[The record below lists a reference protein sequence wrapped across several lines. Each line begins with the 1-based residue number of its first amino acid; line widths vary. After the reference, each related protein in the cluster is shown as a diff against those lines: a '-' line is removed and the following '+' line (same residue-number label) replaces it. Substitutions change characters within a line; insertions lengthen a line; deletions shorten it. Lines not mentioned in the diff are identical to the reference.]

1 MNDNVSANEALRY
14 RRLSFYAE
22 DVERFNHI
30 LAHYLTKANATCA
43 LLIDKEGHT
52 VAKQGFLDKLDTQSL
67 AALVAGSFAST
78 RQVAKLL
85 GEPEFNVLFHQG
97 SNQNIH
103 ITLVGERTLQV
114 SVFSKNVK
122 TGMIQVLSKE
132 LAEQVQTL
140 LNEIENRAEGDGPK
154 EELSETFS
162 EDIKDQLDNL
172 FGDL

>member
-1 MNDNVSANEALRY
+1 MSNDVSDNEALRY

-22 DVERFNHI
+22 DVERFNEV
-30 LAHYLTKANATCA
+30 LSNYLRKANASCA

-52 VAKQGFLDKLDTQSL
+52 VAKQGFLDNLDTQSL

-85 GEPEFNVLFHQG
+85 GEPEFNVLYHQG
-97 SNQNIH
+97 STQNIH

-114 SVFSKNVK
+114 SVFNKNVK

-132 LAEQVQTL
+132 LAEQIKVL
-140 LNEIENRAEGDGPK
+140 LDDIENRKPEDGPH
-154 EELSETFS
+154 EELAENFT

>member
-1 MNDNVSANEALRY
+1 MSDEVSANEALRY

-22 DVERFNHI
+22 DVERFNEV
-30 LAHYLTKANATCA
+30 LANYLRKANASCA

-78 RQVAKLL
+78 RQVAKIL
-85 GEPEFNVLFHQG
+85 GEPEFNVLYHQG
-97 SNQNIH
+97 STQNIH

-114 SVFSKNVK
+114 SVFNKNVK

-132 LAEQVQTL
+132 LAEQIKTL
-140 LNEIENRAEGDGPK
+140 LDEIENRKPEDAPQ
-154 EELSETFS
+154 EELAETFT

>member
-1 MNDNVSANEALRY
+1 MEEHVSENEALRY

-22 DVERFNHI
+22 DIDRFNEV
-30 LAHYLTKANATCA
+30 LANYLRKANATCA

-52 VAKQGFLDKLDTQSL
+52 VAKQGFVDNIDTTSL

-78 RQVAKLL
+78 REVAKIL

-97 SNQNIH
+97 STQNIH

-114 SVFSKNVK
+114 SVFSSNVK

-132 LAEQVQTL
+132 LAGHVKL
-140 LNEIENRAEGDGPK
+140 LLDNIANRAPEDQPT
-154 EELSETFS
+154 EELDSNFS
-162 EDIKDQLDNL
+162 DDMKDHLDDL